1 MGIGRLLEGI
11 PMGNKT
17 VLFDPSVLCG
27 NLKALREAAHMS
39 QADVAKEIGVSQ
51 NSVWKYECARAE
63 PSLRVVCWYAGRFG
77 VSLDELLTVR
87 LNNGAL
93 SQAKESEGK

>member
-1 MGIGRLLEGI
+1 MLEGAT
-11 PMGNKT
+11 MGNKT
-17 VLFDPSVLCG
+17 ISFDPFILCG
-27 NLKALREAAHMS
+27 NLKALRETAHMS

-87 LNNGAL
+87 LSNGAL
-93 SQAKESEGK
+93 SQAKGNEGK

>member
-1 MGIGRLLEGI
+1 MGS
-11 PMGNKT
+11 KA
-17 VLFDPSVLCG
+17 VSFDPSVLCS

-63 PSLRVVCWYAGRFG
+63 PSLRVVCWYASAFN
-77 VSLDELLTVR
+77 VSIDELLTMR
-87 LNNGAL
+87 LGDGTP
-93 SQAKESEGK
+93 SQGKWGGRR